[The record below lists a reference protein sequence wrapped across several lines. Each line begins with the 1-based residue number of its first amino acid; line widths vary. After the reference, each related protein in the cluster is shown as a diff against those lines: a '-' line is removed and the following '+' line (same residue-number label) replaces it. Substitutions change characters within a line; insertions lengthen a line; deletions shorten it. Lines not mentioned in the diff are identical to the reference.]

1 MKGNFEIPIFKIA
14 EDTGQKRK
22 KHETKHKWF
31 ADNGIELVSLPLPV
45 GDYILIDDAV
55 QAVLERKARRGI
67 EVKRLDLLGVAEV
80 SVDTKRDMKE
90 LCGNLCNDHARFRDE
105 CILAQENG
113 IQLIVLVEDGF
124 KIKTLEDV
132 KGWINP
138 RLYDY
143 CREYGI
149 PSRGDMMANIRE
161 FEGHGGRKAPKSG
174 DWMYKTMCTMSEKY
188 GVRWEFCAK
197 VQTGRR
203 IIELLSAPT

>member
-1 MKGNFEIPIFKIA
+1 MRIA

-31 ADNGIELVSLPLPV
+31 ANNGVELVTLPLPV

-55 QAVLERKARRGI
+55 QAVLDRKAKRGI
-67 EVKRLDLLGVAEV
+67 EVKRLDLLGVTKV
-80 SVDTKRDMKE
+80 SVDTKRDMME
-90 LCGNLCNDHARFRDE
+90 LYGNLCGKSHPRFRDE

-132 KGWINP
+132 KSWVNP

-143 CREYGI
+143 CRRYGI
-149 PSRGDMMANIRE
+149 PFKGDMVANVRE
-161 FEGHGGRKAPKSG
+161 FEEHGGQKAPKSG
-174 DWMYKTMCTMSEKY
+174 DWMYKAMQTMTERY
-188 GVRWEFCAK
+188 GVQWRFCGK
-197 VQTGRR
+197 VETGER
-203 IIELLSAPT
+203 IAELLGGGAGA

>member
-1 MKGNFEIPIFKIA
+1 MRIA

-31 ADNGIELVSLPLPV
+31 ADNGIELVTLPLPV

-55 QAVLERKARRGI
+55 QAVLDRKAKRGI
-67 EVKRLDLLGVAEV
+67 EVKKMDLLGVTKV
-80 SVDTKRDMKE
+80 SVDTKRDLLE
-90 LCGNLCNDHARFRDE
+90 VYGNRCGKAHPRFRDE

-132 KGWINP
+132 KSWVNP

-143 CREYGI
+143 CKMYRI
-149 PSRGDMMANIRE
+149 PTRGDMMANIQE
-161 FEGHGGRKAPKSG
+161 FVEHGGDKPPQSG
-174 DWMYKTMCTMSEKY
+174 VWMYKTMRTMSERY
-188 GVRWEFCAK
+188 SVRWEFCDK
-197 VQTGRR
+197 RSTGKR
-203 IIELLSAPT
+203 IAELLSVNAERME